1 MSNKL
6 AAPRSLSRSM
16 RERPAVVLDDF
27 DATPDSAS
35 MLFWRGRRSI
45 DGVSVC
51 YQDAWEMARPT
62 DPGLTFTAE
71 NPLVRAGEVATAVS
85 RRIDYVLVRAGR
97 HGALLQ
103 VMHCERLLDGPVDS
117 VWASDHYGVIADLS
131 LPEHP
136 PGTWTSGFRAQ
147 GRRAATT
154 INPAGS
160 PIPDSF
166 WRRA

>member
-1 MSNKL
+1 M
-6 AAPRSLSRSM
+6 
-16 RERPAVVLDDF
+16 
-27 DATPDSAS
+27 
-35 MLFWRGRRSI
+35 
-45 DGVSVC
+45 
-51 YQDAWEMARPT
+51 
-62 DPGLTFTAE
+62 AE

-97 HGALLQ
+97 HGPLLQ
-103 VMHCERLLDGPVDS
+103 VMNCERLLAGPVDS

-136 PGTWTSGFRAQ
+136 PGTVDKWFRAQ

-166 WRRA
+166 WRWA